1 MFSAYKCSSWQEFS
15 SSGQSHRE
23 AFWKYVFFY
32 IFSCFLLFNMIL
44 LFSIIIKSSCLIV
57 CFSVFVPLL
66 YSWNCTPL
74 NFVQR
79 QLSSGQVLKHIN
91 LGDYLSSRVPSL
103 KGCSGQKP
111 NGEVKASSLKL
122 LAHIMQFLQ
131 RLVRFFVI
139 WKYYHNFQLLL
150 TLVWKE
156 YRAFQSVD
164 CLFFG
169 IILHTQQLCF

>member
-1 MFSAYKCSSWQEFS
+1 MVLCKYWFGSMSIF
-15 SSGQSHRE
+15 
-23 AFWKYVFFY
+23 YVFF
-32 IFSCFLLFNMIL
+32 FFFCSFNMIL
-44 LFSIIIKSSCLIV
+44 LFFEL
-57 CFSVFVPLL
+57 LL

-74 NFVQR
+74 IFVQH
-79 QLSSGQVLKHIN
+79 QLSLGQVLKHIN

-139 WKYYHNFQLLL
+139 WKYYHNLQLLL

-156 YRAFQSVD
+156 YRAFQSIS